1 MSLDQIFR
9 DVYKGCISLH
19 IHSKKEKLIELANE
33 SKDEVHNWIIKTA
46 SVDIKKE
53 NIVQYDIIVERVE
66 TPFINVIYKP

>member
-9 DVYKGCISLH
+9 DVYKDCISLH
-19 IHSKKEKLIELANE
+19 IHTEKEKLIELSNKP
-33 SKDEVHNWIIKTA
+33 KDAVHDWIIKTA

-66 TPFINVIYKP
+66 IPFINVIYKP